1 LRLVVRKPK
10 EEREKSVT
18 TQTML
23 SSRKV
28 IVPVWLVVFA
38 LFALFA
44 SPMTF
49 ATGTLLFVAGV
60 VPPLIMLVLSQKHS
74 PTVAEVLHHAEGT
87 QTKR

>member
-1 LRLVVRKPK
+1 
-10 EEREKSVT
+10 
-18 TQTML
+18 ML

-28 IVPVWLVVFA
+28 IVPGWLIVVA

-49 ATGTLLFVAGV
+49 AAGTLLFVAGV
-60 VPPLIMLVLSQKHS
+60 VPPLIVLVLWKKHS

-87 QTKR
+87 RTER

>member
-1 LRLVVRKPK
+1 M
-10 EEREKSVT
+10 S
-18 TQTML
+18 TQTVL

-28 IVPVWLVVFA
+28 IVPVWLAVFA

-60 VPPLIMLVLSQKHS
+60 VPPMIMLVLWKKHS
-74 PTVAEVLHHAEGT
+74 STVAEVLHHAEGT
-87 QTKR
+87 RTER